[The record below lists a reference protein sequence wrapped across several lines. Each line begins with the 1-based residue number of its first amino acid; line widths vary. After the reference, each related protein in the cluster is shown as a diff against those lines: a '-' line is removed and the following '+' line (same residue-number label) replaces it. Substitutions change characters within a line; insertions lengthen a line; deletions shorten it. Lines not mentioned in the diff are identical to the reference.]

1 MSRVNRASAA
11 DKADCPD
18 KLYQPTDG
26 KIMAKAHF
34 FQSRQNIALD
44 GVREMRDELNKQ
56 APTET
61 VKSCVRARSAYL
73 FVAEDEL
80 Y

>member
-1 MSRVNRASAA
+1 MSRVNRASTA
-11 DKADCPD
+11 DETNRPD

-34 FQSRQNIALD
+34 FQSRQNVALN
-44 GVREMRDELNKQ
+44 GVGKVRNELDEQ
-56 APTET
+56 TPAEA
-61 VKSCVRARSAYL
+61 VKACVRARLAYL
-73 FVAEDEL
+73 FVAKDEL

>member
-11 DKADCPD
+11 DKTDCPD

-34 FQSRQNIALD
+34 LQGRQNVALN
-44 GVREMRDELNKQ
+44 GVGEVRDKLDKQ
-56 APTET
+56 APAEA
-61 VKSCVRARSAYL
+61 VKACVRAWSAYL

>member
-11 DKADCPD
+11 DKTDCPD

-34 FQSRQNIALD
+34 FQSRQNIALN
-44 GVREMRDELNKQ
+44 GVGEVRNELNKQ

-61 VKSCVRARSAYL
+61 VEACIRARLAYL